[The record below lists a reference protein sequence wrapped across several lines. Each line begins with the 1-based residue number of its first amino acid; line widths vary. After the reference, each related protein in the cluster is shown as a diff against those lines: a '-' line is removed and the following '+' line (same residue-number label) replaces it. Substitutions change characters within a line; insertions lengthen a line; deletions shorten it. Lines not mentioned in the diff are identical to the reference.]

1 MDHLY
6 IFTNQGHLIYR
17 PVHEL
22 SDLRWKE
29 TGQHLS
35 QSIGLNP
42 EEEILTAFIFPDLK
56 QTGRFVLATSDGY
69 IKQVDFQDL
78 LPGRTYRSRALKTMK
93 LHHPTNKIVQVF
105 YLPRQRSDLQ
115 VLGFTENSYALLF
128 DLNEV
133 PVVGAQAAG
142 VKFLALKEAD
152 QIVDFAIVDPQQPQ
166 FIVLLTK
173 RGNFKKMSLSEITPG
188 TRARRGTL
196 VMRELKKQP
205 HQLQCA
211 RVLTAEEVL
220 TVITDKLATIT
231 IDPQNFNFKPRSAS
245 GTGVLNPTQDGVP
258 LYLIVHSRLTTA
270 SK

>member
-1 MDHLY
+1 M
-6 IFTNQGHLIYR
+6 
-17 PVHEL
+17 
-22 SDLRWKE
+22 
-29 TGQHLS
+29 
-35 QSIGLNP
+35 
-42 EEEILTAFIFPDLK
+42 
-56 QTGRFVLATSDGY
+56 
-69 IKQVDFQDL
+69 
-78 LPGRTYRSRALKTMK
+78 
-93 LHHPTNKIVQVF
+93 
-105 YLPRQRSDLQ
+105 
-115 VLGFTENSYALLF
+115 
-128 DLNEV
+128 
-133 PVVGAQAAG
+133 GAQAAG

-173 RGNFKKMSLSEITPG
+173 KGNFKKMSLSEITPG

-205 HQLQCA
+205 HQLQFA